1 MPTDP
6 PTDEFPVPSIEAGT
20 QEFSAYVKTVLIGKL
35 EEAKAE
41 IGEKAWDE
49 NVSVIY
55 GCSYGNA
62 EQGVN
67 LSIDGNLAILP
78 PLMGIAIRSL
88 AEQLKHH
95 HEYVFCQGKE
105 YRIAARI
112 AKQVIDYAKHSH
124 SVQDE
129 SSQ

>member
-1 MPTDP
+1 MKM
-6 PTDEFPVPSIEAGT
+6 F
-20 QEFSAYVKTVLIGKL
+20 L
-35 EEAKAE
+35 
-41 IGEKAWDE
+41 
-49 NVSVIY
+49 VIY

-112 AKQVIDYAKHSH
+112 AKQVIDYAKYSH